1 MLFGYFFSNFDQ
13 EFIDKTDK
21 NFFIICFLKY
31 FAKGLRMEPEI
42 LVFDNGSYMSKVGF
56 AGDNSPRA
64 TFHSIV
70 GTNQSD
76 RNCPLIAGDNALTM
90 LNISN
95 PIQSGIITNWDEM
108 EKVYISQ

>member
-1 MLFGYFFSNFDQ
+1 
-13 EFIDKTDK
+13 
-21 NFFIICFLKY
+21 
-31 FAKGLRMEPEI
+31 MEPKI

-95 PIQSGIITNWDEM
+95 PIQSGIITKWDEM
-108 EKVYISQ
+108 EKVYISQFICFFLSFYLSSFTDLVPFLLRAAT